1 MMILGILKFG
11 WISRENYVK
20 ITFRLNLTIDLKS
33 SRSVYSLK
41 LSFLCYKIFL
51 ILGNEDLGEFNVI
64 IRIVI

>member
-33 SRSVYSLK
+33 SRLVYSLK

>member
-1 MMILGILKFG
+1 MILGILKFG

-33 SRSVYSLK
+33 SRLVYSLK

>member
-1 MMILGILKFG
+1 MILGILKFC

-33 SRSVYSLK
+33 SRLVYSLK